1 MTTKKDLFK
10 FILFENPSTDKREI
24 YKIPTK
30 VYKSVIKGEF
40 RKSIILTN
48 LLDGEEI
55 VFGGG
60 ALEYLINNSEVY

>member
-1 MTTKKDLFK
+1 MITKKDVFK

-24 YKIPTK
+24 YKIPIK
-30 VYKSVIKGEF
+30 VYENVIEGKTN
-40 RKSIILTN
+40 KSIILTN

-55 VFGGG
+55 VFGGS